1 MNRKIFEEQLEEEYH
16 QDVLDYQQEQK
27 EQESELFNIYTGKP
41 IKNIN
46 LHKLHFKNRRN
57 HYRFAKKHPV
67 FNQKLP
73 F

>member
-1 MNRKIFEEQLEEEYH
+1 MNRKIFEEHLEEEYH
-16 QDVLDYQQEQK
+16 QDMLDYQQEQK

-46 LHKLHFKNRRN
+46 SHKLHFKNRRN
-57 HYRFAKKHPV
+57 HHRFAKRNTAYGV
-67 FNQKLP
+67 KLP